1 MASPAAPKPSMVT
14 IQPLYL
20 NRENAAAFLSLS
32 ESQFETMAS
41 RGDAP
46 KPRQLSKGRTA
57 WLVEELIAWGKERPV
72 SNLPPPPNCGYGRAG
87 KPEGGAKASRKA
99 ESLPS
104 Q

>member
-1 MASPAAPKPSMVT
+1 MARHDTPKPALVT

-32 ESQFETMAS
+32 ESQFESMAS
-41 RGDAP
+41 RGEAP
-46 KPRQLSKGRTA
+46 KPRQISKGRTA

-72 SNLPPPPNCGYGRAG
+72 SNLPPPPGTGYGRAG
-87 KPEGGAKASRKA
+87 KPDGGARASKKT
-99 ESLPS
+99 ESLAS